1 MTDPKPL
8 EPGPEAQ
15 REPWTSPLPE
25 SGESEDQIV
34 LHPRADGEDADFE
47 ALEMEHRSMSAQ
59 R

>member
-1 MTDPKPL
+1 MTHPKPL
-8 EPGPEAQ
+8 EPEPEAQ
-15 REPWTSPLPE
+15 REPWSSPLHE
-25 SGESEDQIV
+25 SGEPEDQVV